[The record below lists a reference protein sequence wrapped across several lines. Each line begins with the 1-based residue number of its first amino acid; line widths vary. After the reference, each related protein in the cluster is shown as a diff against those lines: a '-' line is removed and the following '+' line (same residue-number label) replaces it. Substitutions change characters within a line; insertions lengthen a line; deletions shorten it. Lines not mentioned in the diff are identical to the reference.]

1 MRPFQT
7 RWTMRPLPAPLARA
21 RTGCVDVS
29 GRCGLRRRGARTLM
43 LPDQLGGVSFQ
54 SPTAKHYRATV
65 RRASS
70 VNERNRRGHSCS
82 DVERV
87 RRTPRNGSCALAPE
101 PSVPL
106 SGMSQRRGALS
117 RGRAEA
123 HRDGPASKSAE
134 ISSLSGALGRFR
146 CVLGDQDTIHGSV
159 GAWRGEGNERQR
171 QGCNK
176 RHCTGQPGVTRRT
189 GSCSVLL

>member
-1 MRPFQT
+1 MPAQWHGRGSASMRPFQT

-134 ISSLSGALGRFR
+134 ISSLSGGVGAVPVRTGRSGHDSR
-146 CVLGDQDTIHGSV
+146 KRRGL
-159 GAWRGEGNERQR
+159 AWRG
-171 QGCNK
+171 K
-176 RHCTGQPGVTRRT
+176 
-189 GSCSVLL
+189 